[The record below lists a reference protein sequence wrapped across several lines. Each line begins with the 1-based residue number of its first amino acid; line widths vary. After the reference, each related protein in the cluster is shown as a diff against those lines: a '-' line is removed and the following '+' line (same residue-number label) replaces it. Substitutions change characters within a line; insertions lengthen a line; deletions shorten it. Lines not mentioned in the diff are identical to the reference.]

1 MDHSLASVSINK
13 NTHLPEANKRD
24 NQRFERSRIDD
35 KENMPSRNTHEEEQS
50 NNNTTQDM
58 SHATLSWASTTATNA
73 SPTKSHATSYSI
85 EPSVSE
91 QRNSEE
97 GAQHDN
103 RNIPT
108 LPHTELPHSE
118 IKNYNIQMNLLQQQ
132 VKFKDEEIDR
142 LTRQISYKDKDIQ
155 EHYVNK
161 KYLELFELFGLPI
174 GKIINGE
181 CTNVDETTKTT
192 LPLLLDNA
200 LTNAYPMVLNFL
212 TEDYAKE
219 YEAIANENKTL
230 KDQNDL
236 STKHIAFLKDQDETL
251 TNKNKSL
258 KYHND
263 LLTKQIDSLKEQ
275 DETLNC
281 QNTSLKEEN
290 DTLKDNNKVTTKE
303 NESLIKQ
310 IKKLEDQNEELTKQ
324 TEQLNKEKDSLKQ
337 ANDKLVETLQNVQS
351 SNKAKLI
358 EENEKYAQIFEEL
371 SKEKSQVAK
380 LERELQ
386 TLKGSDTQKLTY
398 ENLQYPKIS
407 LKTYNSLKFELLEE
421 YDMVQLQNMVKMNSL
436 EFGIPIDKLP
446 IALRRNTVLLELFSV
461 LLKYTDWLCD
471 ELLDIDYGFRDI
483 VEECIKTYL
492 KTGDKRKAKE
502 CFNKV
507 IYEMEE
513 TFIKTFDD
521 FDEYND

>member
-1 MDHSLASVSINK
+1 MHI
-13 NTHLPEANKRD
+13 PEAIKRD

-35 KENMPSRNTHEEEQS
+35 KENMSSRNTHEEEQS
-50 NNNTTQDM
+50 SDNTIQET
-58 SHATLSWASTTATNA
+58 SYTNSVFPSSTATNA
-73 SPTKSHATSYSI
+73 SPTKSHALYSSTLYSSRA
-85 EPSVSE
+85 SVRE

-103 RNIPT
+103 RDKPN
-108 LPHTELPHSE
+108 LAHTELLHPE
-118 IKNYNIQMNLLQQQ
+118 IKKYDVQMDSLQEQLDL
-132 VKFKDEEIDR
+132 KSEEIAR
-142 LTRQISYKDKDIQ
+142 LKKIIIQNDKDVQ
-155 EHYVNK
+155 VNYVNK
-161 KYLELFELFGLPI
+161 KYLELFKLFGLPI

-181 CTNVDETTKTT
+181 CTNVDETTESTS
-192 LPLLLDNA
+192 PILLDNA
-200 LTNAYPMVLNFL
+200 LTNEYPVVLDFL
-212 TEDYAKE
+212 TKDYAKE
-219 YEAIANENKTL
+219 YQTIANENETL
-230 KDQNDL
+230 KDQNDS
-236 STKHIAFLKDQDETL
+236 STKYIASLKDQDETL

-258 KYHND
+258 KDHND
-263 LLTKQIDSLKEQ
+263 LLSKQIDSLKEQ
-275 DETLNC
+275 GETLNF
-281 QNTSLKEEN
+281 QNKSLKEEN
-290 DTLKDNNKVTTKE
+290 DTLKDNNKVITKE
-303 NESLIKQ
+303 NEALIKQ

-324 TEQLNKEKDSLKQ
+324 TEQLNIEKDSLKQ
-337 ANDKLVETLQNVQS
+337 ANEKLVETLQNVQS

-358 EENEKYAQIFEEL
+358 EENEKYAQIFDEL
-371 SKEKSQVAK
+371 SKEKSQVAR

-386 TLKGSDTQKLTY
+386 TIKGFDTQKLTY

-436 EFGIPIDKLP
+436 EFGIPIDKLS

-483 VEECIKTYL
+483 VEECIKIYL